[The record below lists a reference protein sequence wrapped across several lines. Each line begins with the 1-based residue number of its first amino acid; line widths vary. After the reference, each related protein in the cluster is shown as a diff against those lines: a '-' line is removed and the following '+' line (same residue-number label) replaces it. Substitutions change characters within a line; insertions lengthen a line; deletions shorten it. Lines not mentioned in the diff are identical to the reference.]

1 MVELLVHW
9 KKSLA
14 TLADKDGS
22 TPLHFAASQCF
33 RRINSSS
40 KLLMTVYK
48 ANPAAVYQ
56 ADNKG
61 FFPIHVAASVG
72 STRGINFFHQ
82 KHPDSV
88 GLRNAKGGTFLH
100 VAAEKGRHDTVMDA
114 CTDSSLA
121 WIRNMQ
127 DNEGN
132 TALHL
137 ALQARSFWAFLPLF
151 KYGKVNF
158 NLINNHGQTP
168 LDISRSN
175 VPFEM
180 AYTLVTNTLLSS
192 PLE

>member
-1 MVELLVHW
+1 M
-9 KKSLA
+9 
-14 TLADKDGS
+14 
-22 TPLHFAASQCF
+22 
-33 RRINSSS
+33 I
-40 KLLMTVYK
+40 VYK

-72 STRGINFFHQ
+72 STDGIIFFHQ
-82 KHPDSV
+82 KRPDSV

-100 VAAEKGRHDTVMDA
+100 VAAEKGIMRIVRYA
-114 CTDSSLA
+114 CTGSSA
-121 WIRNMQ
+121 WILDME

>member
-1 MVELLVHW
+1 M
-9 KKSLA
+9 
-14 TLADKDGS
+14 
-22 TPLHFAASQCF
+22 
-33 RRINSSS
+33 I
-40 KLLMTVYK
+40 VYK

-72 STRGINFFHQ
+72 STHGINFFHQ
-82 KHPDSV
+82 KCPDSV

-100 VAAEKGRHDTVMDA
+100 VAAEKGRYYIVTDA
-114 CTDSSLA
+114 CISS
-121 WIRNMQ
+121 WIRNIQ

-151 KYGKVNF
+151 RNRKVNF